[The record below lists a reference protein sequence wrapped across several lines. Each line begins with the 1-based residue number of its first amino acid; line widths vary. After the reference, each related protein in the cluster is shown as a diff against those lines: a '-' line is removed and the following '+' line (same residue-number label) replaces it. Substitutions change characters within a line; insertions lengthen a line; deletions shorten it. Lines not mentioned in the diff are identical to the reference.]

1 VNTLALRRAA
11 LIALLALAL
20 GSCAWGQS
28 AAGTDDYVGGTYDW
42 RGADVAPMED
52 TASHASGAGYVSVL
66 DVLGKLIVALVVAWG
81 LMRALR
87 WWQDNRTGG
96 TGNGACGRHMCVEE
110 TLSLG
115 ADGRLHLVEVDGR
128 RLLLATH
135 EQVVHQIADLTP
147 REPEPEPVPAVY
159 HSRRRRADGSADELN
174 IAHSSSLP
182 SRPMRPNLGRE
193 GESWEARRDRLLA
206 ELQEH

>member
-1 VNTLALRRAA
+1 MKTTAVRRAA

-28 AAGTDDYVGGTYDW
+28 AAGTDEYPDMSYDW
-42 RGADVAPMED
+42 RGADTTPMAE
-52 TASHASGAGYVSVL
+52 TPSQSTGAGYVSAL
-66 DVLGKLIVALVVAWG
+66 DVLGKLILALVVAWG

-87 WWQDNRTGG
+87 WWQDNRAGG
-96 TGNGACGRHMCVEE
+96 AGGGACGRHMCVEE

-115 ADGRLHLVEVDGR
+115 ADGRLHLVEVDGH
-128 RLLLATH
+128 RLLLATR
-135 EQVVHQIADLTP
+135 EQGVRQIADLTP
-147 REPEPEPVPAVY
+147 REAEPDPVSPAY
-159 HSRRRRADGSADELN
+159 HSRRRRPDGTADELN

-182 SRPMRPNLGRE
+182 GRPMRPDLGRE

>member
-1 VNTLALRRAA
+1 VKTTAVPGAA

-20 GSCAWGQS
+20 GSYAWGQS
-28 AAGTDDYVGGTYDW
+28 AAGADDYPDVSYDW
-42 RGADVAPMED
+42 RSADTTPMAE
-52 TASHASGAGYVSVL
+52 TPARPTGAGHVSML

-87 WWQDNRTGG
+87 WWQETRASGAGG
-96 TGNGACGRHMCVEE
+96 GACGRHMCVEE

-128 RLLLATH
+128 RLLLATR
-135 EQVVHQIADLTP
+135 EQGVRQIADLTP
-147 REPEPEPVPAVY
+147 REPEPEPVPSVY
-159 HSRRRRADGSADELN
+159 RSRRQRADGGADELN

-182 SRPMRPNLGRE
+182 GRPMRHDPGRE
-193 GESWEARRDRLLA
+193 GESWQARRDRLLA
-206 ELQEH
+206 ELQEY

>member
-1 VNTLALRRAA
+1 MNTSAVRYAA
-11 LIALLALAL
+11 LIALLALAP

-28 AAGTDDYVGGTYDW
+28 VAETGEYQGEIYDW
-42 RGADVAPMED
+42 RAADATQAAEAPAH
-52 TASHASGAGYVSVL
+52 TSGAGYVSVV

-81 LMRALR
+81 LVCALR
-87 WWQDNRTGG
+87 WWRDNHSGG
-96 TGNGACGRHMCVEE
+96 AAGRSACGPRMCVME

-128 RLLLATH
+128 RLLLATDDK
-135 EQVVHQIADLTP
+135 VVHQIADLTP
-147 REPEPEPVPAVY
+147 REPEPVPAIY
-159 HSRRRRADGSADELN
+159 RSRRERADGSTDELN

-182 SRPMRPNLGRE
+182 GRPMRLDLGRE
-193 GESWEARRDRLLA
+193 DESWEARRDRLLA